1 MENLEWVKT
10 QIQEH
15 AETDTYWH
23 LINLA
28 YQQIQGISE
37 GLLVKEKELGMGKG
51 NFWNGSRAIPLQR
64 PFFHQ
69 NIIP

>member
-10 QIQEH
+10 QIQEN

-37 GLLVKEKELGMGKG
+37 GLLVKEEELGMKKGK
-51 NFWNGSRAIPLQR
+51 
-64 PFFHQ
+64 
-69 NIIP
+69 

>member
-1 MENLEWVKT
+1 MENLEWLKT

-15 AETDTYWH
+15 DETDTYWH

-37 GLLVKEKELGMGKG
+37 GLLVKEEELGMEKGK
-51 NFWNGSRAIPLQR
+51 
-64 PFFHQ
+64 
-69 NIIP
+69 